1 MIPKSKT
8 LFEVSWEV
16 VNKVGGINT
25 VIKTKADVI
34 NRYYPYY
41 YLIGPYFEQNYKL
54 EVTPKALP
62 KEFVLVASDLEKN
75 YGIRLYYGTWEIK
88 GKPNVILIDFK
99 ELFNRKNEIKKN
111 LWDWYNVDSL
121 FSQFDFDE
129 PVVWSYA
136 VGLFLEA
143 ISKVQGFAVAHFH
156 EWLSGAALLYLKHQN
171 VKNIATVFTTHATML
186 GRSIAGNN
194 LPLYEMLEEINAYD
208 YAKKFGII
216 DKYSMELACAKNAD
230 IFTTVSEI
238 TGYEAEKLL
247 FRKPDVI
254 TYNGIDLSKYPTF
267 EEISVKHT
275 KFREEIREF
284 LKIYFYPYYYFDL
297 KESLTFFT
305 SARYEYH
312 NKGIDVLIKAL
323 GNLNKILIEKNINKN
338 IICFFFIPRDNE
350 GIKPE
355 IIDAKTRYKK
365 VKNFVEDYISEI
377 QKNIIDEIISGN
389 QPNVEEI
396 LPSELKENIKVLFLK
411 FKKEGLPPLTTN
423 IFDESKD
430 PIINAF
436 KENNLLNRKEDKVK
450 VIFYPLYLTG
460 FDGLL
465 DLRYNDA
472 VLGTHLGIFPSYY
485 EPWGYTPVETM
496 VLGVPAITSDLA
508 GFGEYMKD
516 KIYGT
521 HPGLF
526 ILKRKKLNDEQI
538 AENLTKILLE
548 YSLKKRHERVLHKM
562 NAKALAEF
570 SDWNELITKYIEAHN
585 LAIQKILE

>member
-1 MIPKSKT
+1 MNPKSKT

-54 EVTPKALP
+54 EVTPKPLP
-62 KEFVLVASDLEKN
+62 KEFIIIASDLEKN
-75 YGIRLYYGTWEIK
+75 YGIKIYYGTWEIK
-88 GKPNVILIDFK
+88 GKPNVILVDFK

-111 LWDWYNVDSL
+111 LWDWYGVDSL

-129 PVVWSYA
+129 PIVWSYA
-136 VGLFLEA
+136 VGLFLEGV
-143 ISKVQGFAVAHFH
+143 SKIQGLAVAHFH
-156 EWLSGAALLYLKHQN
+156 EWLSGAGLLYLKHQN

-186 GRSIAGNN
+186 GRTIAGNN
-194 LPLYEMLEEINAYD
+194 LPLYDILEEVNPYE

-247 FRKPDVI
+247 FRKPEVI

-305 SARYEYH
+305 SARYEFH
-312 NKGIDVLIKAL
+312 NKGIDILIKAL
-323 GNLNKILIEKNINKN
+323 GNLNKIMIEKNINKN

-355 IIDAKTRYKK
+355 IVDAKTRYKK
-365 VKNFVEDYISEI
+365 VKNFVEDYIGEI

-389 QPNVEEI
+389 QPNIENI

-411 FKKEGLPPLTTN
+411 FKKDGLPPLTTN

-436 KENNLLNRKEDKVK
+436 KENNLLNRKENKVK

-496 VLGVPAITSDLA
+496 VLGVPALTSDLA

-516 KIYGT
+516 KIYGNY
-521 HPGLF
+521 PGLF
-526 ILKRKKLNDEQI
+526 ILKRKNLSDDEI
-538 AENLTKILLE
+538 VENLTKILLD

-570 SDWNELITKYIEAHN
+570 SDWNELIKKYIEAHN